1 MRNVFLIGFMG
12 SGKST
17 IASYLAE
24 NYGMEIIDMDQLIV
38 GREGMAIP
46 DNIAQKGELDF
57 HDVETSLLIEIQGE
71 QNKVVSCGGGVVL
84 REKNIQA
91 MKKSGQVV
99 LLNAKPETILER
111 VKDDDNRPLL
121 RGNKNVQFIRD
132 MMEKRQPKY
141 EAAAD
146 LVIHTDG
153 KSADEICKEIISN
166 VKINKV
172 EETGE

>member
-1 MRNVFLIGFMG
+1 MTNVFLIGFMG

-17 IASYLAE
+17 IASYLTE
-24 NYGMEIIDMDQLIV
+24 NCGMEMIDMDQLIV
-38 GREGMAIP
+38 EREGMAIP
-46 DNIAQKGELDF
+46 NIFAQKGELYF
-57 HDVETSLLIEIQGE
+57 RDVETSLLIELQGE

-84 REKNIQA
+84 RDENVQA

-111 VKDDDNRPLL
+111 VKNDDNRPLL
-121 RGNKNVQFIRD
+121 QGNKNVQFIRD

-141 EAAAD
+141 EAVAD
-146 LVIHTDG
+146 FIVHTDG

>member
-38 GREGMAIP
+38 EREGMAIP
-46 DNIAQKGELDF
+46 DIFAQKGELYF
-57 HDVETSLLIEIQGE
+57 RDVETNLLIQMQGE

-84 REKNIQA
+84 RDENVQE

-132 MMEKRQPKY
+132 MMEKDSLNRKPLPIWLSTPMGRVQMKSVRKL
-141 EAAAD
+141 
-146 LVIHTDG
+146 LVT
-153 KSADEICKEIISN
+153 
-166 VKINKV
+166 
-172 EETGE
+172 

>member
-1 MRNVFLIGFMG
+1 MENVFLIGFMG

-38 GREGMAIP
+38 EREGMAIP
-46 DNIAQKGELDF
+46 DIFAQKGELYF
-57 HDVETSLLIEIQGE
+57 RDVETSLLIEIQGE

-84 REKNIQA
+84 RDENVQA

-99 LLNAKPETILER
+99 LLNAKPDTILER

-121 RGNKNVQFIRD
+121 WGNKNVQFIHD

-153 KSADEICKEIISN
+153 KSADEICKEIISK

>member
-38 GREGMAIP
+38 EREGMAIP
-46 DNIAQKGELDF
+46 DIFAQKGELYF
-57 HDVETSLLIEIQGE
+57 RDVETSLLIEIQGE

-121 RGNKNVQFIRD
+121 RGNKNVQFILD
-132 MMEKRQPKY
+132 MMGKRQPNY

-153 KSADEICKEIISN
+153 KSADEICKEIISK

>member
-1 MRNVFLIGFMG
+1 MENVFLIGFMG

-38 GREGMAIP
+38 EREGMAIP
-46 DNIAQKGELDF
+46 DIFAQKGELYF
-57 HDVETSLLIEIQGE
+57 RDVETSLLIEIQGE

-132 MMEKRQPKY
+132 MMEKRQPNY

>member
-1 MRNVFLIGFMG
+1 MENVFLVGFMG

-38 GREGMAIP
+38 EREGMAIP
-46 DNIAQKGELDF
+46 DIFAQKGELYF
-57 HDVETSLLIEIQGE
+57 RDVETSLLIEIQGE

>member
-38 GREGMAIP
+38 EREGMAIP
-46 DNIAQKGELDF
+46 DIFAQKGELYF
-57 HDVETSLLIEIQGE
+57 RDVETSLLIEIQGE

-121 RGNKNVQFIRD
+121 WGNKNVQFIHD

-153 KSADEICKEIISN
+153 KSADEICKEIIGK

>member
-1 MRNVFLIGFMG
+1 
-12 SGKST
+12 
-17 IASYLAE
+17 
-24 NYGMEIIDMDQLIV
+24 
-38 GREGMAIP
+38 
-46 DNIAQKGELDF
+46 
-57 HDVETSLLIEIQGE
+57 
-71 QNKVVSCGGGVVL
+71 
-84 REKNIQA
+84 

-132 MMEKRQPKY
+132 MME
-141 EAAAD
+141 AAAD

-153 KSADEICKEIISN
+153 KSADEICKEIISK

>member
-17 IASYLAE
+17 IASCLVK
-24 NYGMEIIDMDQLIV
+24 NYGMDMIDMDQLIV
-38 GREGMAIP
+38 EREGMSIS
-46 DNIAQKGELDF
+46 DIFAQKGELYF
-57 HDVETSLLIEIQGE
+57 RDVETNLLIEIQGE

-84 REKNIQA
+84 REENVQV
-91 MKKSGQVV
+91 MKKCGQVV

-153 KSADEICKEIISN
+153 KSADMICKEIIE
-166 VKINKV
+166 KV
-172 EETGE
+172 EKTGE

>member
-1 MRNVFLIGFMG
+1 M
-12 SGKST
+12 
-17 IASYLAE
+17 
-24 NYGMEIIDMDQLIV
+24 
-38 GREGMAIP
+38 
-46 DNIAQKGELDF
+46 
-57 HDVETSLLIEIQGE
+57 
-71 QNKVVSCGGGVVL
+71 
-84 REKNIQA
+84 KNI
-91 MKKSGQVV
+91 GQIV
-99 LLNAKPETILER
+99 LLDAKPETILER